1 MEQPMNATKIQKWGN
16 SMALR
21 IPAPMLR
28 ALGIAEGQTLAL
40 AIENGALVAR
50 PAQQRYT
57 LAELIAQCDVKK
69 RVSKQE
75 REWLDAAPVGLEE
88 I

>member
-1 MEQPMNATKIQKWGN
+1 MSATKVQKWGN

-28 ALGIAEGQTLAL
+28 SWGISEGQAVELSV
-40 AIENGALVAR
+40 EGGALVAR
-50 PAQQRYT
+50 RAQTRYT
-57 LAELIAQCDVKK
+57 LAGLLSQCDF
-69 RVSKQE
+69 SQAMSAEEQE
-75 REWLDAAPVGLEE
+75 WADAPPVGLED

>member
-1 MEQPMNATKIQKWGN
+1 MSATKVQKWGN

-28 ALGIAEGQTLAL
+28 TWGIAEGQPVVLSV
-40 AIENGALVAR
+40 EGGALVAR
-50 PAQQRYT
+50 PAQKRYT
-57 LAELIAQCDVKK
+57 LAGLLAQCDF
-69 RVSKQE
+69 SKPMSAEE
-75 REWLDAAPVGLEE
+75 REWLDTGRVGLEE

>member
-1 MEQPMNATKIQKWGN
+1 MSETKIQKWGN

-28 ALGIAEGQTLAL
+28 SLGIAEGQSVAL
-40 AIENGALVAR
+40 SVEGGALVAR
-50 PAQQRYT
+50 ATQKHYT
-57 LAELIAQCDVKK
+57 LAELLSQCDF
-69 RVSKQE
+69 SQPMSSDD
-75 REWLDAAPVGLEE
+75 REWVDAGHLGLEE

>member
-1 MEQPMNATKIQKWGN
+1 MIDSRVQKWGN

-28 ALGIAEGQTLAL
+28 AWGIEEGQAVAL
-40 AIENGALVAR
+40 SLENGALVAR
-50 PAQQRYT
+50 PAAPRYT
-57 LAELIAQCDVKK
+57 LKQLLDGCDLT
-69 RVSKQE
+69 QPQ
-75 REWLDAAPVGLEE
+75 DAGETAWMADSALGAEE

>member
-1 MEQPMNATKIQKWGN
+1 MSEIKIQKWGN

-28 ALGIAEGQTLAL
+28 TLGISEGQTLIL
-40 AIENGALVAR
+40 SIEGDALVAR
-50 PAQQRYT
+50 PAQKRYT
-57 LAELIAQCDVKK
+57 LAELLAQCDLTLPI
-69 RVSKQE
+69 SAEE
-75 REWLDAAPVGLEE
+75 REWLDASPVGLEK